1 MYELFLFILRQTW
14 KYRKNAFIAIG
25 GLAVLFI
32 VLMIGLNAVVGVP
45 TWLVKTVTI
54 AANTMVAVALVAMLY
69 YAVRFVGLWFIWAL
83 RELRILP
90 EKRKEKMKGSPTL
103 GQF

>member
-1 MYELFLFILRQTW
+1 MYELFLFTLHQAW
-14 KYRKNAFIAIG
+14 KNRKNAFIAIG

-32 VLMIGLNAVVGVP
+32 ALMIGLNSVAGAP
-45 TWLVKTVTI
+45 TWLVRTVTI
-54 AANTMVAVALVAMLY
+54 AANTMVAVALLAMVY
-69 YAVRFVGLWFIWAL
+69 YAVRFVVLWSIWAL

-90 EKRKEKMKGSPTL
+90 EKRKEKMKGFPTL

>member
-1 MYELFLFILRQTW
+1 MYELFILILHRAW
-14 KYRKNAFIAIG
+14 KYRRNAFIAVG

-32 VLMIGLNAVVGVP
+32 VLMIGLNSVAGAP
-45 TWLVKTVTI
+45 TWLVKSVTI
-54 AANTMVAVALVAMLY
+54 AANTMVAVVLLAMVY
-69 YAVRFVGLWFIWAL
+69 YVVRFVVLWLIWVL

-90 EKRKEKMKGSPTL
+90 EKRKEKMKGFPTL